1 MNLYIV
7 GSISE
12 QCKLSNLRINTP
24 HFIEVCVFLLSP
36 LFVIFLVFKE
46 ETDPRLHSLTNQC
59 FKREK
64 SAFHLNKDNELQ
76 PITANTSQVA
86 MKRSL
91 CAL

>member
-12 QCKLSNLRINTP
+12 QCKLSNKKKP

-36 LFVIFLVFKE
+36 LFVIFLVVKE

-86 MKRSL
+86 MKRRL

>member
-7 GSISE
+7 GSISV
-12 QCKLSNLRINTP
+12 QCKLSNLGINTP
-24 HFIEVCVFLLSP
+24 HFTEVCVFLLSP
-36 LFVIFLVFKE
+36 LFVIFLVNKE

-86 MKRSL
+86 MKRRL